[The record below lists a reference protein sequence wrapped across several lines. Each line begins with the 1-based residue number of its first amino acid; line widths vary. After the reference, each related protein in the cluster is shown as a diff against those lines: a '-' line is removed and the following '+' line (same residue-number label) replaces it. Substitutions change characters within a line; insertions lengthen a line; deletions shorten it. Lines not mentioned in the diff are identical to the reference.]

1 MSLRIERPAGGHK
14 FKALQMSLAVHVA
27 VLLIL
32 IGATSSLKPADRLLV
47 VDFRME
53 DSPNSG
59 DRTFAASE
67 VKPHKDIGQ
76 KAGTTKETRRK
87 QKDQESTNQVQRQ
100 EVPFHTTPEILE
112 TSVSEE
118 PQVISPINP
127 YAKPADT
134 VQSFAP
140 WQFR

>member
-1 MSLRIERPAGGHK
+1 MSLRIETPAGGHK

-32 IGATSSLKPADRLLV
+32 IGAASSLKPADRLLV

-67 VKPHKDIGQ
+67 VKPHEDIGQ
-76 KAGTTKETRRK
+76 KAGTTKETWRK
-87 QKDQESTNQVQRQ
+87 QKDQVDQPS
-100 EVPFHTTPEILE
+100 
-112 TSVSEE
+112 
-118 PQVISPINP
+118 
-127 YAKPADT
+127 AKT
-134 VQSFAP
+134 KCRFIQLRRF
-140 WQFR
+140 WKHRYQKNHR